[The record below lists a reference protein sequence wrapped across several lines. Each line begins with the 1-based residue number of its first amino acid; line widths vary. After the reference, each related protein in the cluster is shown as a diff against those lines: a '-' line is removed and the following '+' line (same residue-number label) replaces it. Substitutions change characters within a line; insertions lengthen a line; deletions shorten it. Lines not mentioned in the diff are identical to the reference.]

1 MIDFIIDILWL
12 SSALSV
18 FSCIVLFLLKPMY
31 EYWMI
36 NKNDIDT
43 ESELYISVRKAVE
56 EAEGD
61 SIEVQLVIGGVKD
74 GNRNKEVA

>member
-18 FSCIVLFLLKPMY
+18 FSCIVLFLLNPMY

-43 ESELYISVRKAVE
+43 ESELYISVLKAVE

>member
-18 FSCIVLFLLKPMY
+18 FSCIVLFLLNPMY

>member
-18 FSCIVLFLLKPMY
+18 FSCIVLFILSPMY

-61 SIEVQLVIGGVKD
+61 SIKVQLVIGGAED
-74 GNRNKEVA
+74 

>member
-1 MIDFIIDILWL
+1 MIDFIIEILWL
-12 SSALSV
+12 SSALAV
-18 FSCIVLFLLKPMY
+18 FSCIVLFILSPMY

-43 ESELYISVRKAVE
+43 ESELYKSIIKAVE

-61 SIEVQLVIGGVKD
+61 SIEIKLVIGGAED
-74 GNRNKEVA
+74 

>member
-18 FSCIVLFLLKPMY
+18 FSCIVLFILSPMY
-31 EYWMI
+31 NFWMVS
-36 NKNDIDT
+36 KNDIDT
-43 ESELYISVRKAVE
+43 ESELYISVLKAVE
-56 EAEGD
+56 EADGE

-74 GNRNKEVA
+74 

>member
-12 SSALSV
+12 SSALAV
-18 FSCIVLFLLKPMY
+18 FSCIVLFILSPMY

-36 NKNDIDT
+36 TKNDIDT

-61 SIEVQLVIGGVKD
+61 SIEIKLVIGGAED
-74 GNRNKEVA
+74 

>member
-12 SSALSV
+12 SSALAV
-18 FSCIVLFLLKPMY
+18 FSCIVLFILSPMY

-43 ESELYISVRKAVE
+43 ESELYISVLKAVE
-56 EAEGD
+56 EADGE

-74 GNRNKEVA
+74 

>member
-18 FSCIVLFLLKPMY
+18 FSCIVLFILNPMY

-61 SIEVQLVIGGVKD
+61 PIEIKLVIGGAED
-74 GNRNKEVA
+74 

>member
-12 SSALSV
+12 SSALAV
-18 FSCIVLFLLKPMY
+18 FSCIVLFILSPMY

-36 NKNDIDT
+36 NKNNIDT
-43 ESELYISVRKAVE
+43 ESELYQSVLKAVE
-56 EAEGD
+56 EADGE

-74 GNRNKEVA
+74 

>member
-18 FSCIVLFLLKPMY
+18 FSCIVLFILSPMY

-43 ESELYISVRKAVE
+43 ESELYISVLKAVE

-61 SIEVQLVIGGVKD
+61 SIEIKLVIGGAED
-74 GNRNKEVA
+74 

>member
-12 SSALSV
+12 SSALAV
-18 FSCIVLFLLKPMY
+18 FSCIVLFILSPMY

-36 NKNDIDT
+36 NKNNIDT
-43 ESELYISVRKAVE
+43 ESELYKSILKAVE
-56 EAEGD
+56 EAEGE

-74 GNRNKEVA
+74 DNRNKEVA

>member
-1 MIDFIIDILWL
+1 MINFIIDILWL
-12 SSALSV
+12 SSALAV
-18 FSCIVLFLLKPMY
+18 FSCIVLFILNPMY

-61 SIEVQLVIGGVKD
+61 SIEIKLVIGGAED
-74 GNRNKEVA
+74 

>member
-12 SSALSV
+12 SSALAV
-18 FSCIVLFLLKPMY
+18 FSCIVLFILSPMY

-36 NKNDIDT
+36 TKNDIDT
-43 ESELYISVRKAVE
+43 ESELYISVLKAVE
-56 EAEGD
+56 EADGE

-74 GNRNKEVA
+74 

>member
-18 FSCIVLFLLKPMY
+18 FSCIVLFILSPMY

-36 NKNDIDT
+36 NKNNIDT
-43 ESELYISVRKAVE
+43 ESELYQSVLKAVE
-56 EAEGD
+56 EADGE

-74 GNRNKEVA
+74 